1 LKKVTNLNKG
11 TGEVM
16 NTKQQKVAIVTG
28 ATSGI
33 GEATA
38 NLLSTLG
45 YRVLG
50 TSRRG
55 AAGRVRDQFEMLT
68 LDVTDDHSVN
78 SLVKEVI
85 QRAGRID
92 LLVNNAG
99 FGIVGGAE
107 ESSIEQGRSIFETN
121 VFGSMRMIK
130 AVLPHMHS
138 QSEGRIIN
146 ISSVL
151 GRIPA
156 PFMALYS
163 ATKHALEGYSE
174 SMDHEIRKF
183 NIRSIL
189 IEPAYTKTN
198 FDQNTTIA
206 DGAIPIYDKARNG
219 MIQLT
224 RRAMAAAD
232 AAEVV
237 AQTVARAATDRKP
250 KIRYT
255 AGSMAAKIVRMRRF
269 VPEGLYDSGVRKT
282 FHLDD

>member
-1 LKKVTNLNKG
+1 
-11 TGEVM
+11 M

-33 GEATA
+33 GEASA
-38 NLLSTLG
+38 KLLSNLG
-45 YRVLG
+45 YRVFG

-55 AAGRVRDQFEMLT
+55 ANGSVRGQFEMLT
-68 LDVTDDHSVN
+68 LDVTNDHSVN

-107 ESSIEQGRSIFETN
+107 ESSIEQGHSIFETN

-130 AVLPHMHS
+130 AVLPHMRS

-198 FDQNTTIA
+198 FDQNIAIA
-206 DGAIPIYDKARNG
+206 DDALTIYEKSRNG
-219 MIQLT
+219 IIQLT
-224 RRAMAAAD
+224 QNAMAVAD

-237 AQTVARAATDRKP
+237 AQTVAQAATDRKP
-250 KIRYT
+250 KVRYT